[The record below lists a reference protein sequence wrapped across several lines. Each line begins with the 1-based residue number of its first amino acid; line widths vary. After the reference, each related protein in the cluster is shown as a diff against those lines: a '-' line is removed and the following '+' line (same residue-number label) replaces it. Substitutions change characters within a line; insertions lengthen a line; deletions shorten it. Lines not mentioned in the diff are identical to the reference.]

1 MHFFQVKQL
10 VLCDQTELEMSQYA
24 TNVTKE
30 DPIINDLWWTNV
42 SMDTCLSGESRL
54 VEQVQQEGQFYPHQQ
69 ASNRAPMPGST
80 LVLHAGHA
88 ETWKLLP
95 LQFFTVVSYQTK
107 PTYFII
113 MSQNLKTK
121 QSHIS
126 CITNQSHM
134 SYALKNNEN
143 TAVEGRHLDI
153 P

>member
-1 MHFFQVKQL
+1 
-10 VLCDQTELEMSQYA
+10 
-24 TNVTKE
+24 
-30 DPIINDLWWTNV
+30 
-42 SMDTCLSGESRL
+42 MDTCLSGESRL

>member
-1 MHFFQVKQL
+1 MWYLYTSLTELKHPAFFSAWDSISLWLTHDALRPEHMIEQLETGHLTVCLNAFFQVKKL

-30 DPIINDLWWTNV
+30 DPIINDWWWTNV

-95 LQFFTVVSYQTK
+95 LHFFYCS
-107 PTYFII
+107 
-113 MSQNLKTK
+113 
-121 QSHIS
+121 
-126 CITNQSHM
+126 
-134 SYALKNNEN
+134 
-143 TAVEGRHLDI
+143 
-153 P
+153 

>member
-1 MHFFQVKQL
+1 M
-10 VLCDQTELEMSQYA
+10 EIAA
-24 TNVTKE
+24 TA
-30 DPIINDLWWTNV
+30 
-42 SMDTCLSGESRL
+42 
-54 VEQVQQEGQFYPHQQ
+54 F
-69 ASNRAPMPGST
+69 
-80 LVLHAGHA
+80 
-88 ETWKLLP
+88 
-95 LQFFTVVSYQTK
+95 FFTVVSYQTK

-143 TAVEGRHLDI
+143 TAVEGRHLDV

>member
-1 MHFFQVKQL
+1 
-10 VLCDQTELEMSQYA
+10 
-24 TNVTKE
+24 
-30 DPIINDLWWTNV
+30 
-42 SMDTCLSGESRL
+42 MDTCLSGESRL

-121 QSHIS
+121 QSHL
-126 CITNQSHM
+126 M

-143 TAVEGRHLDI
+143 TAVEGRHLDV

>member
-1 MHFFQVKQL
+1 MHFVQVKQL

-30 DPIINDLWWTNV
+30 YPIINDLWWTNV

-95 LQFFTVVSYQTK
+95 LQLFIVVSYHQTK
-107 PTYFII
+107 PTTYFIFT
-113 MSQNLKTK
+113 SQNLKTK

-126 CITNQSHM
+126 YHQSITYVICPEKQ
-134 SYALKNNEN
+134 
-143 TAVEGRHLDI
+143 
-153 P
+153 